1 MLIVPRGEK
10 LEAEVDVENK
20 DIGFVRVGQKAEIK
34 IDTFPYTRYGIID
47 AQITGITKDAVENK
61 DAATGQS
68 KTLVYKMQLTMAK
81 SSLWV
86 DGKDVE
92 LGPGMAVTAEVK
104 TGKRRLIEY
113 FLSPLIQHVGE
124 SVRER

>member
-1 MLIVPRGEK
+1 MDSRMQRSRSTPS
-10 LEAEVDVENK
+10 
-20 DIGFVRVGQKAEIK
+20 
-34 IDTFPYTRYGIID
+34 PYTRYGIID
-47 AQITGITKDAVENK
+47 AVVTDITKDAVENK
-61 DAATGQS
+61 DAAGDVT
-68 KTLVYKMQLTMAK
+68 KTLVYKMRLKMAK

-86 DGKDVE
+86 DGKDVG
-92 LGPGMAVTAEVK
+92 LGPGMTVTAEVK